1 MRNKNR
7 IIITAL
13 ALLLGAQA
21 AFAQDSVFTYQG
33 KLTDAGNPANGTYD
47 IQFKL
52 FDTADVG
59 TGTQQGDTITNPTV
73 QVSAGI
79 FTVQLDFTATV
90 FNGSPRYLEIAVRPA
105 GSANPYTVL
114 APRQPVTSTPYA
126 VRSLSTTTA
135 DALSVACVN
144 CVTSSQ
150 IASVEGT
157 QVTGAIPV
165 ESVPTGSGNYI
176 QNAAPLQK
184 AGKNSLQQAASFN
197 VDGDGTS
204 GGTLSGNVVN
214 TTTQY
219 NIGGNRVLSLGAGV
233 GLGAALDN
241 LFLGVSAGE
250 GNTTGSQNSF
260 FGRASGIGNT
270 TGLDNS
276 AFGAYSGGQ
285 VNMTGSANSFFGVSA
300 GFNTST
306 GSANMFFG
314 RSAGFQNT
322 TGLDNSFFGVQAG
335 RDSSTGS
342 QNSFFGR
349 ASGIGNTSGFDN
361 SYFGAYTGQAVT
373 TGSANSF
380 FGVSAGFN
388 NRASANSFFG
398 RSAGFQ
404 NTTGADNSFFGTQA
418 GRDNST
424 GGQNSFFGR
433 SAGISS
439 TTGIDNTFVGAF
451 AGQGNLGGD
460 ANSFFGVSAG
470 FNNTS
475 DGNAF
480 FGRSAGFQNTTGFS
494 NSFFGTQAGRD
505 NSTGVDNSFFG
516 RVAGLGNLTG
526 SNNTIIGSNAN
537 VGAGNL
543 FNATAIGANALV
555 SQSNALILG
564 SSNVSVGIG
573 TSAPTAKLH
582 VVGTAMMNV
591 LELTGGLDLAE
602 HFEIAGGGK
611 PGLVVAIDP
620 HNTGRFSIARGAY
633 NRRVAGII
641 SGANN
646 LAAGMVLSGG
656 KHSKES
662 MPIALSG
669 RVWVYCDATKHA
681 IRPGDLLT
689 TSNFAGH
696 AMKVSNYTRAQGAV
710 IGKAMTALKSGR
722 GLVLV
727 LVTLQ

>member
-1 MRNKNR
+1 MLTRMLNR
-7 IIITAL
+7 SRIFIIAL
-13 ALLLGAQA
+13 ALFLCAQA
-21 AFAQDSVFTYQG
+21 AFAQGSVFTYQG
-33 KLTDAGNPANGTYD
+33 KLTDAGNPANGAYEM
-47 IQFKL
+47 QFKL

-59 TGTQQGDTITNPTV
+59 TGAQQGDTVALPTV

-79 FTVQLDFTATV
+79 FTVPLDFTAAV
-90 FNGSPRYLEIAVRPA
+90 FNGEPRYLEISVRPA
-105 GSANPYTVL
+105 GKAEPFTVL
-114 APRQPVTSTPYA
+114 APRQPLTSTPYA
-126 VRSLSTTTA
+126 VRSLNSVAA
-135 DALSVACVN
+135 DGLSVACVN

-184 AGKNSLQQAASFN
+184 AGKNAVQQAASFN

-219 NIGGNRVLSLGAGV
+219 NIGGNKVLSLGSGSTNSP
-233 GLGAALDN
+233 LGGALDN
-241 LFLGVSAGE
+241 LFLGLMAGE

-270 TGLDNS
+270 TGFDNS

-314 RSAGFQNT
+314 RSSGFQNT
-322 TGLDNSFFGVQAG
+322 TGADNSFFGVQAG

-349 ASGIGNTSGFDN
+349 ASGIGNTTGFDN
-361 SYFGAYTGQAVT
+361 SSFGAYSGGQVNMTG
-373 TGSANSF
+373 GANSY

-388 NRASANSFFG
+388 
-398 RSAGFQ
+398 
-404 NTTGADNSFFGTQA
+404 T
-418 GRDNST
+418 ST
-424 GGQNSFFGR
+424 GN
-433 SAGISS
+433 A
-439 TTGIDNTFVGAF
+439 
-451 AGQGNLGGD
+451 
-460 ANSFFGVSAG
+460 
-470 FNNTS
+470 
-475 DGNAF
+475 NAF

-516 RVAGLGNLTG
+516 RVAGIGNLTG
-526 SNNTIIGSNAN
+526 SNNTILGSNAN
-537 VGAGNL
+537 VGANNL

-555 SQSNALILG
+555 SQNDSLVLG
-564 SSNVSVGIG
+564 SSNVKVGIG
-573 TSAPTAKLH
+573 TSAPQFKLH
-582 VVGTAMMNV
+582 VEAAGIVETNVRSTNERAILALDSTVAGQRRVWTLESGFGNNPGLFAIYDRTATQPRLTIDAIGTVGVNV
-591 LELTGGLDLAE
+591 LQITGGGDFSENFDVSEASRTK
-602 HFEIAGGGK
+602 AGALSK
-611 PGLVVAIDP
+611 EVRRGLVVSIDSENP
-620 HNTGRFSIARGAY
+620 GKLVVSRRAY
-633 NRRVAGII
+633 DRSVAGII
-641 SGANN
+641 SGA
-646 LAAGMVLSGG
+646 GG
-656 KHSKES
+656 INPGLVMGQKGS
-662 MPIALSG
+662 IADGKQPVALTG
-669 RVWVYCDATKHA
+669 RVWAYCDASTNPIK
-681 IRPGDLLT
+681 PGDLLT
-689 TSNFAGH
+689 TSATPGH
-696 AMKVSNYTRAQGAV
+696 AMKAGNYRKAQGAI
-710 IGKAMTALKSGR
+710 IGKAMTSLTGGR

-727 LVTLQ
+727 LVSLQ